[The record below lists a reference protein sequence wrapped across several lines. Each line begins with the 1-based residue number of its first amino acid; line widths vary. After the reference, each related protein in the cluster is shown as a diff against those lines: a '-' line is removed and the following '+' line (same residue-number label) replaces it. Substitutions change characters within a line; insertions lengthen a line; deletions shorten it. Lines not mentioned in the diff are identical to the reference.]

1 MKPAVPV
8 ARALQRELFNMPITQ
23 AVAYYLGVPVAFA
36 LLLGWHGLGLP
47 MESRRFAGIVIWIGL
62 ALIVW
67 WAAVIGTLIM
77 YRVLK
82 PWRPSSWFVCLLGS
96 GAGAVL
102 FLVPVGWYLEF
113 AASALGAAVPIEPS
127 VQTQSFNFLGFLID
141 VGPGTVLW
149 IVVNVFYERVLGIP
163 RFSYGRISAAAAVTA
178 NADTESPPAFI
189 ERLRQEN
196 RGKLLAL
203 QAEDHYVRVF
213 TDKGS
218 ELLHYRL
225 VDAIR
230 DANMQGARTHRS
242 YWVAEHAAI
251 ELDHQAH
258 RHELRL
264 TNGMSIPVSRTY
276 LEGVRAMLERP
287 HG

>member
-8 ARALQRELFNMPITQ
+8 ARALQRDLFDMPITP
-23 AVAYYLGVPVAFA
+23 ALAYYLGVPVAFA

-47 MESRRFAGIVIWIGL
+47 MESSRFTGISIWIGL

-67 WAAVIGTLIM
+67 WAAVVGTFIM

-82 PWRPSSWFVCLLGS
+82 PWEPSSWFVCLLGS
-96 GAGAVL
+96 VAGAVL
-102 FLVPVGWYLEF
+102 FMVPVRWYLEF
-113 AASALGAAVPIEPS
+113 SAAVLAVPVVAEPS
-127 VQTQSFNFLGFLID
+127 APSQSFNFAGFLID

-149 IVVNVFYERVLGIP
+149 IAVNVFYERVLGIP
-163 RFSYGRISAAAAVTA
+163 RFSYGRIPAVPALSASVAA
-178 NADTESPPAFI
+178 ESPPAFI

-203 QAEDHYVRVF
+203 QAEDHYVRVV

-218 ELLHYRL
+218 ELLHYRF

-242 YWVAEHAAI
+242 FWVAEHAAI

-264 TNGMSIPVSRTY
+264 SNGMSVPVSRTY

-287 HG
+287 ES